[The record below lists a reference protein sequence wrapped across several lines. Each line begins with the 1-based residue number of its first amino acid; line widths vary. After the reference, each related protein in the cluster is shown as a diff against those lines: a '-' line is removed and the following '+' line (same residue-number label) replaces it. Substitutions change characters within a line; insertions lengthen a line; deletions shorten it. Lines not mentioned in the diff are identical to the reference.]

1 MTSPSGLLAWGQAAE
16 YNAIDD
22 RSVITALANT
32 RNGVVI
38 PVPLSAGTGLT
49 VNLGTGWLAVVNCG
63 DGTSAVIGSRVAM
76 AVTVPAGPASGT
88 LTSYIWADPSPDAG
102 TYTVNVITP
111 AQAAGRS
118 GVLLGTVIAN
128 AGNNAASQMTLT
140 PAGPSFGVLEGL
152 NLATSATGGSAYLYA
167 TKSGMIYVES
177 RNPPSAA
184 GTLVCSLQ
192 DGTHRSAATATDN
205 VSITPKWTIQQ
216 ADMVAWSHYRLWTS
230 GIAKSPNPAAAF
242 WFDVSLN
249 GVGFARITFAAN
261 TYPAGTTFNF
271 WCEAHVQLDQVA
283 GNAFITMKTD
293 LTSVPGVSYT
303 GVVSAANQPIPKAAS
318 FMVVRTNLG
327 QLAGPGTA
335 DTWSSVFQRDGG
347 QDPTAQITP

>member
-1 MTSPSGLLAWGQAAE
+1 MTTPSGLLAWGQAGE
-16 YNAIDD
+16 YNAVDD

-38 PVPLSAGTGLT
+38 AAALSAGSGLV
-49 VNLGTGWLAVVNCG
+49 VNIASGWLAVANCG
-63 DGTSAVIGSRVAM
+63 DGTCAVIGSRVAQS
-76 AVTVPAGPASGT
+76 VTVPAGPSSGS
-88 LTSYIWADPSPDAG
+88 LTSYIWADVNPDSAL
-102 TYTVNVITP
+102 YTVNVITP

-128 AGNNAASQMTLT
+128 AGNNTSASMTLT
-140 PAGPSFGVLEGL
+140 SAAPSFATVDGV
-152 NLATSATGGSAYLYA
+152 NIATVETGGAAYLYA
-167 TKSGMIYVES
+167 TKSGMLYVES
-177 RNPPSAA
+177 RNPPAAA

-192 DGTHRSAATATDN
+192 DGLHRSAATATDG

-230 GIAKSPNPAAAF
+230 GVGHAPNPAAAF

-249 GVGFARITFAAN
+249 GVGFARVTFPSG

-271 WCEAHVQLDQVA
+271 WCEAHAQLDTGAV
-283 GNAFITMKTD
+283 NAFVTIKVD
-293 LTSVPGVSYT
+293 LTAASLGSYT
-303 GVVSAANQPIPKAAS
+303 TVASIINQPIPKSAS
-318 FMVVRTNLG
+318 FMVVRTNLAQVTG
-327 QLAGPGTA
+327 GSA